1 MTKALI
7 LAAGLGSRLYP
18 LTSNKPKT
26 LVPLF
31 GESILLR
38 QKKVLNA
45 LGINNISVVVGHM
58 AKSIERLNFNCINNE
73 NYESTNM
80 VSSFF
85 CAKDFFSK
93 KEDLIVSYGDIIY
106 QKNNLKKL
114 LKSSEEIS
122 VMVDKDWLRYWNL
135 RFTDPLSD
143 AESLIINSDNSIKDI
158 GKKTDDYKNIQGQYT
173 GLLKIKSSS
182 IMNIL
187 DFYNNLDKNKIYYKK
202 KFNELDFTTFLQIL
216 IDHAWKVYAVTVS
229 NGWLEI
235 DSKTDLNL
243 YEKLEKKGML
253 NKFFNLND

>member
-1 MTKALI
+1 M
-7 LAAGLGSRLYP
+7 
-18 LTSNKPKT
+18 
-26 LVPLF
+26 
-31 GESILLR
+31 
-38 QKKVLNA
+38 
-45 LGINNISVVVGHM
+45 
-58 AKSIERLNFNCINNE
+58 
-73 NYESTNM
+73 
-80 VSSFF
+80 
-85 CAKDFFSK
+85 
-93 KEDLIVSYGDIIY
+93 
-106 QKNNLKKL
+106 
-114 LKSSEEIS
+114 KSSEEIS

-182 IMNIL
+182 IMSIL
-187 DFYNNLDKNKIYYKK
+187 DFYNDLDKNKIYYKK